1 MVDQQRFEVS
11 VLIEAMPGQPSFNF
25 ILDRAKH
32 VNLTLFLKEV
42 CQLSNVKTDQEL
54 VLATQDD
61 SRIIV
66 DINSI
71 EHGRDNKLKMM
82 KMPPEIHIFKK
93 KVLEIFHANQ
103 SQSAPIREK
112 SAPKPNKLD
121 MPGIPKRRGRP
132 RGVGHFND
140 SMYLGGQ
147 QSAQASQKM
156 MQSQGPNITPQIDEF
171 YTVKAFDKTG
181 LFTRMKRLCLMRGFE
196 IQFPLVADS
205 GSRMAATIKC
215 VNKMCPFKVVFQKS
229 SANSMEEF
237 KVSEIQPAHNHFL
250 RPN

>member
-54 VLATQDD
+54 VLATQED

-93 KVLEIFHANQ
+93 KVLEISH
-103 SQSAPIREK
+103 SQSESVGADPRKVCSQAKQARHARDPQKEGPPQGCRQLQRFHVLGW
-112 SAPKPNKLD
+112 AAERAGFPED
-121 MPGIPKRRGRP
+121 DAVARP
-132 RGVGHFND
+132 QHYPSDR
-140 SMYLGGQ
+140 
-147 QSAQASQKM
+147 
-156 MQSQGPNITPQIDEF
+156 
-171 YTVKAFDKTG
+171 
-181 LFTRMKRLCLMRGFE
+181 
-196 IQFPLVADS
+196 
-205 GSRMAATIKC
+205 
-215 VNKMCPFKVVFQKS
+215 
-229 SANSMEEF
+229 
-237 KVSEIQPAHNHFL
+237 
-250 RPN
+250 